1 MALVP
6 LAYFATRCRMR
17 VEEEEEVHL
26 DSWFMRL
33 MGRIAQRLGAS

>member
-17 VEEEEEVHL
+17 VEEEEVHL